1 MTSTHT
7 TLTIITTTARMVSES
22 KVVTIGANRAAF
34 KALWFAAVVVTALF
48 AIGVELDRQG
58 RFDSSTALLVP
69 RLFQG
74 DSLETLARKAIQRG
88 DNGAGELLAREL
100 VARRPIPAE
109 GLSLYAN
116 ALLANGNDETGA
128 SVLQAAA
135 GRGWRDRFVQ
145 RIVIISALQQGT
157 PEIAANRVAGLW
169 RLGERREWLKD
180 LTQST
185 LEAPGGLAAFERTL
199 IDHDVHIA
207 TDFLSWGAA
216 NLPLTTVKHLA
227 LQISAHH
234 SKFDCVRFSAQTDRL
249 IRNGRIKSSMVVW
262 DAFCMSPHRADDGQL
277 GFTSIDAVPG
287 PLDWRYREN
296 PGVDV
301 NLQQDSDNTVLHYA
315 SSDPLLKMIA
325 SRYLTLESGRYDFKV
340 GNVAGSSGVNWRL
353 NCIARD
359 IIMEMKPEFGENGH
373 WSFEVPVE
381 CPVQRL
387 SISVRSGIGE
397 IGPIAVSQTGN

>member
-1 MTSTHT
+1 M
-7 TLTIITTTARMVSES
+7 
-22 KVVTIGANRAAF
+22 
-34 KALWFAAVVVTALF
+34 
-48 AIGVELDRQG
+48 
-58 RFDSSTALLVP
+58 
-69 RLFQG
+69 
-74 DSLETLARKAIQRG
+74 ETLARKAIQRG

-169 RLGERREWLKD
+169 RLGERGEWLKN
-180 LTQST
+180 LTRIT

-199 IDHDVHIA
+199 IDNDAHIA

-216 NLPLTTVKHLA
+216 NLPLTTVKRLA
-227 LQISAHH
+227 PQISAHH

-249 IRNGRIKSSMVVW
+249 IRNGRINSSMVVW
-262 DAFCMSPHRADDGQL
+262 DTFCMSPHREDAGQL
-277 GFTSIDAVPG
+277 RFTSIEAVPG

-301 NLQQDSDNTVLHYA
+301 NLQQDSDDTVLHYA

-325 SRYLTLESGRYDFKV
+325 SRYLTLEPGRYDFRV
-340 GNVAGSSGVNWRL
+340 GNVASSSGVDLRL

-359 IIMEMKPEFGENGH
+359 VIVGMKPELGESGR
-373 WSFEVPVE
+373 WSFQVPAE
-381 CPVQRL
+381 CPVQQL

-397 IGPIAVSQTGN
+397 IDRIAVSQTGN